1 MKDRFEFTKQL
12 EDFRWQHPLLWAVFS
27 TLGGVVR
34 SAVRTCLPIAVSF
47 TLFRSLLE
55 PIVFDDNQSLPHWV
69 ALLTAAI
76 VMTVMICQDNRW
88 KYAALSARGGVERPS
103 AWHDVKV
110 VFGSGNYWMTVILSA
125 ASVFY
130 FADYLAEMFT
140 FIAPDSLPMQTLAAA
155 IWPAVGLVL
164 YETVVFFVT
173 LRVWYRTVPADEKL
187 VKPQLPSTFR
197 MVIQLFVWVLVLLL
211 SPFAAWVI
219 VVSCQMFFGL
229 LRKYIVQA
237 LIGTAVIVVV
247 VTLHRLLRAWRVRS
261 RCVRQL
267 KRELGEARIHFKFEK
282 HPIRSAFFGGE
293 KISLRVFIG
302 DRVIL
307 VRMVPFYAR
316 MGTLIVT
323 PDGNVG
329 QLHRITLGKV
339 LLTPRFGAVKVTQR
353 SYQESGWGKGGK
365 SALVEWITKR
375 DTVFEDEN
383 YPDAEKVYLISP
395 TPKFWVTGD
404 LKAMAPL
411 DNGSRAYGYTL
422 WTTTAFCRQVRMLQ
436 EDVLR
441 GR

>member
-12 EDFRWQHPLLWAVFS
+12 EKFRWQHPLLWAVLS
-27 TLGGVVR
+27 TLADVIR

-88 KYAALSARGGVERPS
+88 RYAALSARGGVERPS
-103 AWHDVKV
+103 AWHDIKV

-125 ASVFY
+125 ASVFC
-130 FADYLAEMFT
+130 FADYLAEVFT
-140 FIAPDSLPMQTLAAA
+140 FLAPGNPVMQMLSAALLPAAG
-155 IWPAVGLVL
+155 IVL
-164 YETVVFFVT
+164 YETVIFFMT
-173 LRVWYRTVPADEKL
+173 LRMWYRTVPADVEIAE
-187 VKPQLPSTFR
+187 PQLPSTYQIALQ
-197 MVIQLFVWVLVLLL
+197 VVVWVLVLVLA
-211 SPFAAWVI
+211 PTAAWVF
-219 VVSCQMFFGL
+219 VVAGMLILGL
-229 LRKYIVQA
+229 LRAYFIQAIV
-237 LIGTAVIVVV
+237 LAVILSIV
-247 VTLHRLLRAWRVRS
+247 VTIRRLFRAWRVRA
-261 RCVRQL
+261 RCVKKLRDAM
-267 KRELGEARIHFKFEK
+267 EEARIHYEFEK

-293 KISLRVFIG
+293 KISLRVFLG

-307 VRMVPFYAR
+307 VRMVPFYSR

-339 LLTPRFGAVKVTQR
+339 LLTPRYGAVSVNQR
-353 SYQESGWGKGGK
+353 ENAAVGWGKGGK

-375 DTVFEDEN
+375 DTVFEDAN
-383 YPDAEKVYLISP
+383 HPDAEKVYLISP

-422 WTTTAFCRQVRMLQ
+422 WTTTAFCRHLRMRQ
-436 EDVLR
+436 EDALR